1 MEGYNEKVNYADL
14 VELGFQ
20 KMNMEDRVHL
30 KQYGY
35 DYFILYYG
43 ECDDMLYLE
52 WSPVS
57 REVNVYIY
65 FEGED
70 VNCRSDYAYDL
81 SDLGIAITFTSVD

>member
-1 MEGYNEKVNYADL
+1 MTANKVNYSDL

-65 FEGED
+65 AQTY
-70 VNCRSDYAYDL
+70 RT
-81 SDLGIAITFTSVD
+81 GISLEEVKKIVELLKSEEE

>member
-1 MEGYNEKVNYADL
+1 MEGYNKVNYADL

-20 KMNMEDRVHL
+20 KMDMEDRVHL

-65 FEGED
+65 AQTY
-70 VNCRSDYAYDL
+70 RT
-81 SDLGIAITFTSVD
+81 GISLEEVKKIVELLKSEEE

>member
-1 MEGYNEKVNYADL
+1 MEGYNKVNYADL

-20 KMNMEDRVHL
+20 KMDMEDRVHL

-52 WSPVS
+52 WSPTD

-65 FEGED
+65 GQTY
-70 VNCRSDYAYDL
+70 RT
-81 SDLGIAITFTSVD
+81 GISLEEVKKIVKLLESEEE

>member
-14 VELGFQ
+14 VELGFRQ
-20 KMNMEDRVHL
+20 INFNDKAHL

-35 DYFILYYG
+35 DYFVLFYG
-43 ECDDMLYLE
+43 EDDDVLSME

-65 FEGED
+65 AQTY
-70 VNCRSDYAYDL
+70 RT
-81 SDLGIAITFTSVD
+81 GISLEEVKKIVELLKSEEE

>member
-52 WSPVS
+52 WSTVS
-57 REVNVYIY
+57 RELNVYIY
-65 FEGED
+65 AQTY
-70 VNCRSDYAYDL
+70 RT
-81 SDLGIAITFTSVD
+81 GISLEEVKKIVELLKSEEE

>member
-1 MEGYNEKVNYADL
+1 MEGYNKVNYADL

-65 FEGED
+65 AQTY
-70 VNCRSDYAYDL
+70 RT
-81 SDLGIAITFTSVD
+81 GISLEEVKKIVELLKSEEEQL

>member
-65 FEGED
+65 AQTY
-70 VNCRSDYAYDL
+70 RT
-81 SDLGIAITFTSVD
+81 GISLEEVKKIVELLKSEEE

>member
-1 MEGYNEKVNYADL
+1 MERYNKVNYADL

-65 FEGED
+65 AQTY
-70 VNCRSDYAYDL
+70 RT
-81 SDLGIAITFTSVD
+81 GISLEEVKKIVELLKSEEE

>member
-1 MEGYNEKVNYADL
+1 MERYNEKVNYADL

-65 FEGED
+65 AQTY
-70 VNCRSDYAYDL
+70 RT
-81 SDLGIAITFTSVD
+81 GISLEEVKKIVELLKSEEE

>member
-1 MEGYNEKVNYADL
+1 MEGYNKVNYADL

-65 FEGED
+65 AQTY
-70 VNCRSDYAYDL
+70 RT
-81 SDLGIAITFTSVD
+81 GISLEEVKKIVELLKSEEE